1 MKTNCKLKELW
12 WRWTEQRRKKKLD
25 NYVYYL
31 TKRRGKLTEIGQ
43 ILLVSFLYFSV
54 HSTETEDNIS
64 TGPADIVSLFHS
76 VSIT

>member
-1 MKTNCKLKELW
+1 MKTNRKLKELW

-43 ILLVSFLYFSV
+43 ILLVSFCIFLFTV
-54 HSTETEDNIS
+54 QKQKIIS
-64 TGPADIVSLFHS
+64 QQDQLI
-76 VSIT
+76 